1 MEGKWSSSLE
11 RRWSKCKHPGAV
23 TLLEKPDLL
32 YTSEETLSHCL
43 SLMTSLGPT
52 ENIRQN
58 SKKLKIAIAANMFL
72 EVLNFVVLSHCAWYL
87 ANPVP
92 QAKIFISIPIYL
104 Q

>member
-1 MEGKWSSSLE
+1 MAPS
-11 RRWSKCKHPGAV
+11 
-23 TLLEKPDLL
+23 LLEKPDLL
-32 YTSEETLSHCL
+32 YTSEENLNHCI
-43 SLMTSLGPT
+43 SLMTSLGLT

-58 SKKLKIAIAANMFL
+58 SKKLKIAITANIFL

-104 Q
+104 R